1 MSSSSRRPWRMTS
14 WPAAN
19 GMRCVKPSRATAS
32 PSWTSSAMASR
43 SSTISATR
51 GGLRG
56 GLCAMRTVD
65 HHAHMTVYAA
75 AQQRK
80 RGRARGERVE
90 RARTQVGIV
99 GAGPAGLVLAHLL
112 HLEGIESV
120 VLEARDREYVQ
131 QRVRAGVLEQNT
143 VDLLLAAG
151 VAGRL
156 DREGIVH
163 HGIELRFDG
172 EGHRIALSDLTGGRA
187 IWIYGQQEVVKD
199 LINARLA
206 SGAPLHFE
214 VSGVAV
220 HGVDGDAPRI
230 TYTSADGA
238 AQELRC
244 DVIAGCDG
252 FHGIC
257 RAAMG
262 AQRRA
267 IAEREYLFGWLGIL
281 ADGAPPTE
289 ELIYAYHDRGF
300 AMHSLRSPTL
310 SRLYLQVD
318 PHDDIANWPDD
329 RIWEEL
335 HLRLAA
341 DGWSLTEGPIVEK
354 GITPMRSFV
363 AAPMRRGRLFLAGDA
378 AHIVPPTGAKGLNL
392 AVNDVRVLAD
402 ALAGWYANG
411 SSTGLDGY

>member
-1 MSSSSRRPWRMTS
+1 
-14 WPAAN
+14 
-19 GMRCVKPSRATAS
+19 V
-32 PSWTSSAMASR
+32 
-43 SSTISATR
+43 
-51 GGLRG
+51 
-56 GLCAMRTVD
+56 
-65 HHAHMTVYAA
+65 
-75 AQQRK
+75 
-80 RGRARGERVE
+80 
-90 RARTQVGIV
+90 RTQVGIV

-112 HLEGIESV
+112 HLQGIESV

-143 VDLLLAAG
+143 VDLLREAG
-151 VAGRL
+151 VAERL

-172 EGHRIALSDLTGGRA
+172 EGHRIAMSDLTGGRA

-199 LINARLA
+199 LIAAREA
-206 SGAPLHFE
+206 AGSPPVFE
-214 VSGVAV
+214 VSDVAV
-220 HGVDGDAPRI
+220 HDVDGDAPFI
-230 TYTSADGA
+230 TYRTVEGADA
-238 AQELRC
+238 RLDC

-257 RAAMG
+257 RPAIG
-262 AQRRA
+262 ADRLQ
-267 IAEREYLFGWLGIL
+267 IAEREYPFGWLGIL
-281 ADGAPPTE
+281 ADVAPSTD

-318 PHDDIANWPDD
+318 PNDDIGNWPDD

-335 HLRLAA
+335 HLRFEAP
-341 DGWSLTEGPIVEK
+341 GWSLTEGPIVEK

-392 AVNDVRVLAD
+392 AVNDVRVLAE
-402 ALAGWYANG
+402 ALTAYYANG
-411 SSTGLDGY
+411 TTTGLDEYSDTCLQRVWRVQDFSTYMTTLLHRLDGDDFDAGLQRARLRYVTTSEAAARSLAENYVGLPT

>member
-1 MSSSSRRPWRMTS
+1 
-14 WPAAN
+14 
-19 GMRCVKPSRATAS
+19 V
-32 PSWTSSAMASR
+32 
-43 SSTISATR
+43 
-51 GGLRG
+51 
-56 GLCAMRTVD
+56 
-65 HHAHMTVYAA
+65 
-75 AQQRK
+75 
-80 RGRARGERVE
+80 
-90 RARTQVGIV
+90 RTQVGIV
-99 GAGPAGLVLAHLL
+99 GAGPAGLVLAQLL
-112 HLEGIESV
+112 HLQGIESV

-143 VDLLLAAG
+143 VDLLRAAG
-151 VAGRL
+151 VAERL

-172 EGHRIALSDLTGGRA
+172 EGHRIAMSDLTGGRA

-199 LINARLA
+199 LIAAREA
-206 SGAPLHFE
+206 TGAPLHFE
-214 VSGVAV
+214 VADVAV
-220 HGVDGDAPRI
+220 HDLDGEAPRI
-230 TYTSADGA
+230 TYTTKDGA
-238 AQELRC
+238 AHELAC
-244 DVIAGCDG
+244 DVVAGCDG

-257 RAAMG
+257 RPAVG
-262 AQRRA
+262 ADRLRV
-267 IAEREYLFGWLGIL
+267 AEREYPFGWLGIL
-281 ADGAPPTE
+281 ADVAPSTD

-335 HLRLAA
+335 HRRFEAP
-341 DGWSLTEGPIVEK
+341 GWSLTEGPVIEK

-392 AVNDVRVLAD
+392 AVNDVRVLAE
-402 ALAGWYANG
+402 ALAAFYEDG
-411 SSTGLDGY
+411 STTGLDAYSDTCLQRVWRVQDFSTYMTTLLHRLDGDDFDAGLQRARLRYVTTSEAAARSLAENYVGLPT

>member
-1 MSSSSRRPWRMTS
+1 
-14 WPAAN
+14 
-19 GMRCVKPSRATAS
+19 V
-32 PSWTSSAMASR
+32 
-43 SSTISATR
+43 
-51 GGLRG
+51 
-56 GLCAMRTVD
+56 V
-65 HHAHMTVYAA
+65 V
-75 AQQRK
+75 
-80 RGRARGERVE
+80 
-90 RARTQVGIV
+90 RTQVGIV

-112 HLEGIESV
+112 HLQGIESV

-143 VDLLLAAG
+143 VDLLREAG
-151 VAGRL
+151 VADRL

-172 EGHRIALSDLTGGRA
+172 EGHRIAMSDLTGGRA

-199 LINARLA
+199 LIVAREA
-206 SGAPLHFE
+206 AGTPPVFE
-214 VSGVAV
+214 VSDVGV
-220 HGVDGDAPRI
+220 HDVDGEAPFI
-230 TYTSADGA
+230 TYRTVEGEDVR
-238 AQELRC
+238 LDC

-257 RAAMG
+257 RPAVG
-262 AQRRA
+262 AERLQ
-267 IAEREYLFGWLGIL
+267 IAEREYPFGWLGIL
-281 ADGAPPTE
+281 ADVAPSTD

-318 PHDDIANWPDD
+318 PSDDINNWPDD

-335 HLRLAA
+335 HLRFEAP
-341 DGWSLTEGPIVEK
+341 GWSLTEGPIVEK

-363 AAPMRRGRLFLAGDA
+363 AAPMRRGKLFLAGDA

-392 AVNDVRVLAD
+392 AVNDVRVLAE
-402 ALAGWYANG
+402 ALTAFYESG
-411 SSTGLDGY
+411 STTGLDEYSDTCLQRVWRVQDFSTYMTTLLHRLDGDDFDAGLQRARLRYVTTSEAAARSLSENYVGLPT

>member
-1 MSSSSRRPWRMTS
+1 
-14 WPAAN
+14 
-19 GMRCVKPSRATAS
+19 V
-32 PSWTSSAMASR
+32 
-43 SSTISATR
+43 
-51 GGLRG
+51 
-56 GLCAMRTVD
+56 
-65 HHAHMTVYAA
+65 
-75 AQQRK
+75 
-80 RGRARGERVE
+80 
-90 RARTQVGIV
+90 RTQVGIV

-112 HLEGIESV
+112 HLQGIESV

-143 VDLLLAAG
+143 VDLLREAG
-151 VAGRL
+151 VAERL

-172 EGHRIALSDLTGGRA
+172 EGHRIAMSDLTGGRA

-199 LINARLA
+199 LIAAREA
-206 SGAPLHFE
+206 AGDPPVFE
-214 VSGVAV
+214 VSDVQV
-220 HGVDGDAPRI
+220 HDVDGDAPFI
-230 TYTSADGA
+230 TYRTVDGEDA
-238 AQELRC
+238 RLDC

-257 RAAMG
+257 RPAVG
-262 AQRRA
+262 ADRLQ
-267 IAEREYLFGWLGIL
+267 IAEREYPFGWLGIL
-281 ADGAPPTE
+281 ADVAPSTD

-300 AMHSLRSPTL
+300 AMHSLRSATL

-318 PHDDIANWPDD
+318 PGDDIANWPDD

-335 HLRLAA
+335 HLRFEAP
-341 DGWSLTEGPIVEK
+341 GWSLTEGPIVEK

-363 AAPMRRGRLFLAGDA
+363 AAPMRRGKLFLAGDA

-402 ALAGWYANG
+402 ALTAFYANG
-411 SSTGLDGY
+411 STTGLDEYSDTCLQRVWRVQDFSTYMTTLLHRLDGDDFDAGLQRARLRYVTTSEAAARSLAENYVGLPT

>member
-1 MSSSSRRPWRMTS
+1 M
-14 WPAAN
+14 
-19 GMRCVKPSRATAS
+19 
-32 PSWTSSAMASR
+32 
-43 SSTISATR
+43 
-51 GGLRG
+51 
-56 GLCAMRTVD
+56 
-65 HHAHMTVYAA
+65 
-75 AQQRK
+75 
-80 RGRARGERVE
+80 
-90 RARTQVGIV
+90 RTQVGIV

-112 HLEGIESV
+112 HLQGIESV

-143 VDLLLAAG
+143 VDLLREAG
-151 VAGRL
+151 VAERL

-172 EGHRIALSDLTGGRA
+172 EGHRIAMSDLTGGRA

-199 LINARLA
+199 LIAAREA
-206 SGAPLHFE
+206 AGSPPVFE
-214 VSGVAV
+214 VSDVAV
-220 HGVDGDAPRI
+220 HDVDGDAPFI
-230 TYTSADGA
+230 TYKTVDGTDA
-238 AQELRC
+238 RLDC

-257 RAAMG
+257 RPAIG
-262 AQRRA
+262 ADRPQ
-267 IAEREYLFGWLGIL
+267 IAEREYPFGWLGIL
-281 ADGAPPTE
+281 ADVAPSTD

-318 PHDDIANWPDD
+318 PSDDIGNWPDD

-335 HLRLAA
+335 HLRFEAP
-341 DGWSLTEGPIVEK
+341 GWSLTEGPIVEK

-363 AAPMRRGRLFLAGDA
+363 AAPMRRGTLFLAGDA

-392 AVNDVRVLAD
+392 AVNDVRVLAE
-402 ALAGWYANG
+402 ALAAFYESG
-411 SSTGLDGY
+411 STTGLDEYSDTCLNRVWRVQDFSTYMTTLLHRLDGDDFDAGLQRARLRYVTTSEAAARSLAENYVGLPT

>member
-1 MSSSSRRPWRMTS
+1 
-14 WPAAN
+14 
-19 GMRCVKPSRATAS
+19 V
-32 PSWTSSAMASR
+32 
-43 SSTISATR
+43 
-51 GGLRG
+51 
-56 GLCAMRTVD
+56 
-65 HHAHMTVYAA
+65 
-75 AQQRK
+75 
-80 RGRARGERVE
+80 
-90 RARTQVGIV
+90 RTQVGIV

-112 HLEGIESV
+112 HLQGIESV

-143 VDLLLAAG
+143 VDLLRSAG
-151 VAGRL
+151 VADRL

-172 EGHRIALSDLTGGRA
+172 EGHRIAMSDLTGGRA

-199 LINARLA
+199 LIAAREA
-206 SGAPLHFE
+206 AGSPPLFE
-214 VSGVAV
+214 VSDVEV
-220 HGVDGDAPRI
+220 HDVDGDAPFI
-230 TYTSADGA
+230 TYTSPEGV
-238 AQELRC
+238 QERLDC

-257 RAAMG
+257 RPAVG
-262 AQRRA
+262 ADRLQ
-267 IAEREYLFGWLGIL
+267 IAEREYPFGWLGIL
-281 ADGAPPTE
+281 ADVAPSTD

-318 PHDDIANWPDD
+318 PNDDINNWPDD

-335 HLRLAA
+335 HLRFEAP
-341 DGWSLTEGPIVEK
+341 GWSLTEGPIIEK

-378 AHIVPPTGAKGLNL
+378 HRPADGGQGPQPRRQRRPRPRRSADGVLRQRLDHRPGRVQRHLPPARLARPGLLHLHDHPPPPPGRRRLRHRPPEVPPPLRHHLRSRRPLPRRELRGP
-392 AVNDVRVLAD
+392 AD
-402 ALAGWYANG
+402 LIA
-411 SSTGLDGY
+411 

>member
-1 MSSSSRRPWRMTS
+1 
-14 WPAAN
+14 
-19 GMRCVKPSRATAS
+19 V
-32 PSWTSSAMASR
+32 
-43 SSTISATR
+43 
-51 GGLRG
+51 
-56 GLCAMRTVD
+56 
-65 HHAHMTVYAA
+65 
-75 AQQRK
+75 
-80 RGRARGERVE
+80 
-90 RARTQVGIV
+90 RTQVGIV

-112 HLEGIESV
+112 HLQGIESV

-143 VDLLLAAG
+143 VDLLREAG
-151 VAGRL
+151 VAERL

-172 EGHRIALSDLTGGRA
+172 EGHRIAMSDLTGGRA

-199 LINARLA
+199 LIAAREA
-206 SGAPLHFE
+206 AGSPPVFE
-214 VSGVAV
+214 VSDVAV
-220 HGVDGDAPRI
+220 HDVDGDAPFI
-230 TYTSADGA
+230 TYKTVDGEDA
-238 AQELRC
+238 RLDC

-257 RAAMG
+257 RPAIG
-262 AQRRA
+262 ADRLQV
-267 IAEREYLFGWLGIL
+267 AEREYPFGWLGIL
-281 ADGAPPTE
+281 ADVAPSTD

-318 PHDDIANWPDD
+318 PSDHIDNWPDD

-335 HLRLAA
+335 HLRFEAP
-341 DGWSLTEGPIVEK
+341 GWSLTEGPIIEK

-363 AAPMRRGRLFLAGDA
+363 AAPMRRGKLFLAGDA

-392 AVNDVRVLAD
+392 AVNDVRVLAE
-402 ALAGWYANG
+402 ALTAFYESG
-411 SSTGLDGY
+411 STTGLDEYSDTCLNRVWRVQDFSTYMTTLLHRLDGDDFDAGLQRARLRYVTTSEAAARSLAENYVGLPT

>member
-1 MSSSSRRPWRMTS
+1 
-14 WPAAN
+14 
-19 GMRCVKPSRATAS
+19 V
-32 PSWTSSAMASR
+32 
-43 SSTISATR
+43 
-51 GGLRG
+51 
-56 GLCAMRTVD
+56 
-65 HHAHMTVYAA
+65 
-75 AQQRK
+75 
-80 RGRARGERVE
+80 
-90 RARTQVGIV
+90 RTQVGII

-112 HLEGIESV
+112 HLQGIESV
-120 VLEARDREYVQ
+120 VLEARDRAYVQ

-143 VDLLLAAG
+143 VDLLRAAG
-151 VAGRL
+151 VSERL

-172 EGHRIALSDLTGGRA
+172 EGHRIAMSDLTGGRA

-199 LINARLA
+199 LIAAREA
-206 SGAPLHFE
+206 TGAPLRFE
-214 VSGVAV
+214 VGDVEVHDVDGEAPSITYKTVDGVAE
-220 HGVDGDAPRI
+220 
-230 TYTSADGA
+230 TL
-238 AQELRC
+238 EC

-257 RAAMG
+257 RPAVG
-262 AQRRA
+262 ADRLRV
-267 IAEREYLFGWLGIL
+267 AEREYPFGWLGIL
-281 ADGAPPTE
+281 ADVAPSTD

-300 AMHSLRSPTL
+300 AMHSLRSPTV

-318 PHDDIANWPDD
+318 PGDDIANWPDD

-335 HLRLAA
+335 HTRMEAP
-341 DGWSLTEGPIVEK
+341 GWSLTEGPIVEK

-402 ALAGWYANG
+402 ALVAWYAGG
-411 SSTGLDGY
+411 STTGLDAYSDTCLARVWRVQDFSTYMTTLLHRLDGDAFDAGLQRARLRYVTTSEAAARSLAENYVGLPT

>member
-1 MSSSSRRPWRMTS
+1 M
-14 WPAAN
+14 
-19 GMRCVKPSRATAS
+19 
-32 PSWTSSAMASR
+32 
-43 SSTISATR
+43 
-51 GGLRG
+51 
-56 GLCAMRTVD
+56 
-65 HHAHMTVYAA
+65 
-75 AQQRK
+75 
-80 RGRARGERVE
+80 
-90 RARTQVGIV
+90 RTQVGII

-112 HLEGIESV
+112 HLQGIESV

-143 VDLLLAAG
+143 VDLLRAAG
-151 VAGRL
+151 VSERL

-172 EGHRIALSDLTGGRA
+172 EGHRIPMSDLTGGRA

-199 LINARLA
+199 LIAAREA
-206 SGAPLHFE
+206 TGAPLHFE
-214 VSGVAV
+214 VGDVEVHDVDGEAPSITYKTVDGVAE
-220 HGVDGDAPRI
+220 
-230 TYTSADGA
+230 TL
-238 AQELRC
+238 EC

-257 RAAMG
+257 RPAVG
-262 AQRRA
+262 ADRLA
-267 IAEREYLFGWLGIL
+267 IAEREYPFGWLGIL
-281 ADGAPPTE
+281 ADVAPSTD

-318 PHDDIANWPDD
+318 PSDDIANWPDD

-335 HLRLAA
+335 HTRFEAP
-341 DGWSLTEGPIVEK
+341 GWSLTEGPIIEK

-402 ALAGWYANG
+402 ALVAWYAGG
-411 SSTGLDGY
+411 SATGLDAYSDTCLDRVWRVQDFSTYMTTLLHRLDGDDFDAGLQRARLRYVTTSEAAARSLAENYVGLPT

>member
-1 MSSSSRRPWRMTS
+1 
-14 WPAAN
+14 
-19 GMRCVKPSRATAS
+19 V
-32 PSWTSSAMASR
+32 
-43 SSTISATR
+43 
-51 GGLRG
+51 
-56 GLCAMRTVD
+56 
-65 HHAHMTVYAA
+65 
-75 AQQRK
+75 
-80 RGRARGERVE
+80 
-90 RARTQVGIV
+90 RTQVGIV

-112 HLEGIESV
+112 HLQGIESV

-143 VDLLLAAG
+143 VDLLRDAG
-151 VAGRL
+151 VADRL

-172 EGHRIALSDLTGGRA
+172 EGHRIAMSDLTGGRA

-199 LINARLA
+199 LIAAREA
-206 SGAPLHFE
+206 VGAPLRFE
-214 VSGVAV
+214 VSDVAV
-220 HGVDGDAPRI
+220 HDLETERPRI
-230 TYTSADGA
+230 TYMSDGA
-238 AQELRC
+238 PQELEC

-257 RAAMG
+257 RPAVG
-262 AQRRA
+262 TERLQ
-267 IAEREYLFGWLGIL
+267 IAEREYPFGWLGIL
-281 ADGAPPTE
+281 AEVAPSTD

-318 PHDDIANWPDD
+318 PADDIATWPDA

-335 HLRLAA
+335 HRRLAA

-363 AAPMRRGRLFLAGDA
+363 ASPMRRGRLFLAGDA

-392 AVNDVRVLAD
+392 AINDVRVLAE
-402 ALAGWYANG
+402 ALTAWYAKG
-411 SSTGLDGY
+411 STTGLDAYSDTCLDRVWRVQDFSTFMTTLLHRSAGDAFDDGLQRSRLRYVTTSEAAARSLAENYVGLPT

>member
-1 MSSSSRRPWRMTS
+1 
-14 WPAAN
+14 
-19 GMRCVKPSRATAS
+19 V
-32 PSWTSSAMASR
+32 
-43 SSTISATR
+43 
-51 GGLRG
+51 
-56 GLCAMRTVD
+56 
-65 HHAHMTVYAA
+65 
-75 AQQRK
+75 
-80 RGRARGERVE
+80 
-90 RARTQVGIV
+90 RTQVGIV

-112 HLEGIESV
+112 HLQGIESV

-143 VDLLLAAG
+143 VDLLRGAG
-151 VAGRL
+151 VAERL

-172 EGHRIALSDLTGGRA
+172 EGHRIALSELTGGRA

-199 LINARLA
+199 LIAARVA
-206 SGAPLHFE
+206 TGAPLLFE
-214 VSGVAV
+214 VADVAV
-220 HGVDGDAPRI
+220 HDLDGDAPRI
-230 TYTSADGA
+230 TYTSADGTSH
-238 AQELRC
+238 ELTC

-257 RAAMG
+257 RPAVG
-262 AQRRA
+262 ADRLR
-267 IAEREYLFGWLGIL
+267 IAEREYPFGWLGIL
-281 ADGAPPTE
+281 ADVAPSTE

-318 PHDDIANWPDD
+318 PQDDIANWPDD

-335 HLRLAA
+335 HRRFEAP
-341 DGWSLTEGPIVEK
+341 GWSLTEGPIIEK

-402 ALAGWYANG
+402 ALSAYFAGG
-411 SSTGLDGY
+411 STTGLDAYSDACLQRVWRVQDFSTFMTTLLHRLDGDDFDAGLQRARLRYVTTSEAAARSLAENYVGLPT

>member
-1 MSSSSRRPWRMTS
+1 
-14 WPAAN
+14 
-19 GMRCVKPSRATAS
+19 V
-32 PSWTSSAMASR
+32 
-43 SSTISATR
+43 
-51 GGLRG
+51 
-56 GLCAMRTVD
+56 
-65 HHAHMTVYAA
+65 
-75 AQQRK
+75 
-80 RGRARGERVE
+80 
-90 RARTQVGIV
+90 RTQVGIV

-112 HLEGIESV
+112 HLQGIESV

-143 VDLLLAAG
+143 VDLLRSAG
-151 VAGRL
+151 VADRL

-172 EGHRIALSDLTGGRA
+172 EGHRIAMSDLTGGRA

-199 LINARLA
+199 LIAAREA
-206 SGAPLHFE
+206 AGSPPLFE
-214 VSGVAV
+214 VSDVEV
-220 HGVDGDAPRI
+220 HDVDGDAPFI
-230 TYTSADGA
+230 TYTSPEGV
-238 AQELRC
+238 QERLDC

-257 RAAMG
+257 RPAVG
-262 AQRRA
+262 ADRLQ
-267 IAEREYLFGWLGIL
+267 IAEREYPFGWLGIL
-281 ADGAPPTE
+281 ADVAPSTD

-318 PHDDIANWPDD
+318 PNDDINNWPDD

-335 HLRLAA
+335 HLRFEAP
-341 DGWSLTEGPIVEK
+341 GWSLTEGPIIEK

-392 AVNDVRVLAD
+392 AVNDVRVLAE
-402 ALAGWYANG
+402 ALTAYYANG
-411 SSTGLDGY
+411 STTGLDEYSDTCLQRVWRVQDFSTYMTTLLHRLDGDDFDTGLQKSRLRYVTTSEAAARSLAENYVGLPT

>member
-1 MSSSSRRPWRMTS
+1 M
-14 WPAAN
+14 
-19 GMRCVKPSRATAS
+19 V
-32 PSWTSSAMASR
+32 
-43 SSTISATR
+43 
-51 GGLRG
+51 
-56 GLCAMRTVD
+56 
-65 HHAHMTVYAA
+65 
-75 AQQRK
+75 
-80 RGRARGERVE
+80 
-90 RARTQVGIV
+90 RTQVGIV

-112 HLEGIESV
+112 HLQGIESV

-143 VDLLLAAG
+143 VDLLREAG
-151 VAGRL
+151 VAERL

-172 EGHRIALSDLTGGRA
+172 EGHRIAMSDLTGGRA

-199 LINARLA
+199 LIAAREA
-206 SGAPLHFE
+206 AGSPPVFE
-214 VSGVAV
+214 VSDVAV
-220 HGVDGDAPRI
+220 HDVDGDAPFI
-230 TYTSADGA
+230 TYKTVDGTDA
-238 AQELRC
+238 RLDC

-257 RAAMG
+257 RPAIG
-262 AQRRA
+262 ADRLQ
-267 IAEREYLFGWLGIL
+267 IAEREYPFGWLGIL
-281 ADGAPPTE
+281 ADVAPSTD

-318 PHDDIANWPDD
+318 PSDDIGNWPDD

-335 HLRLAA
+335 HLRFEAP
-341 DGWSLTEGPIVEK
+341 GWSLTEGPIVEK

-363 AAPMRRGRLFLAGDA
+363 AAPMRRGTLFLAGDA

-392 AVNDVRVLAD
+392 AVNDVRVLAE
-402 ALAGWYANG
+402 ALTAFYESG
-411 SSTGLDGY
+411 STTGLDEYSDTCLNRVWRVQDFSTYMTTLLHRLDGDDFDAGLQRARLRYVTTSEAAARSLAENYVGLPT